1 MKKLWKKLLAVTT
14 AVMMAITLLPA
25 MANAET
31 EVNPNAYKAEDNF
44 VVKPGRIK
52 IHKTTQDANKPLAG
66 AGFTVYTALT
76 FKEENGKIVVDE
88 NYTGTAITDVN
99 TADFKTIVG
108 TFANSE
114 AVKAKYGNY
123 IAKTEDFTN
132 KDGNIEFDNLPA
144 GIYVVAETTVPTSGD
159 ATYYESI
166 PFIVSLPST
175 AGVDANGNTIGDTTE
190 VGKKWIYD
198 ITATPKNN
206 SAHGEKRIT
215 GVTNGNKTTG
225 AVDKNGNATANIGDT
240 VSYEIKATS
249 PTKEANQFNISDE
262 ISGLSINKD
271 SIKVSVGGT
280 EIKAGN
286 NTYELKDITNGFE
299 VAFKKEWINSY
310 PNTEVVITYNAIVLD
325 TAKIGTDANTNK
337 AIIDFGHDSKHETNI
352 PKVFTYGFILTKQ
365 GEGSEKLQGVKF
377 ELYKEDK
384 TTKIKDLETDE
395 DGLVKVDGLA
405 AGIYYL
411 KEVKTNSGYTLLANP
426 IKIEIVAPTGTA
438 AASAVIKKDDG
449 TSEAIGEEDENGNA
463 RFAITVINKKGFNL
477 PSTGGMG
484 TYLFTIAGL
493 VIMAGAAFLLIASKK
508 RRA

>member
-1 MKKLWKKLLAVTT
+1 M
-14 AVMMAITLLPA
+14 
-25 MANAET
+25 
-31 EVNPNAYKAEDNF
+31 
-44 VVKPGRIK
+44 
-52 IHKTTQDANKPLAG
+52 
-66 AGFTVYTALT
+66 
-76 FKEENGKIVVDE
+76 
-88 NYTGTAITDVN
+88 
-99 TADFKTIVG
+99 
-108 TFANSE
+108 
-114 AVKAKYGNY
+114 
-123 IAKTEDFTN
+123 
-132 KDGNIEFDNLPA
+132 
-144 GIYVVAETTVPTSGD
+144 
-159 ATYYESI
+159 
-166 PFIVSLPST
+166 
-175 AGVDANGNTIGDTTE
+175 
-190 VGKKWIYD
+190 
-198 ITATPKNN
+198 
-206 SAHGEKRIT
+206 
-215 GVTNGNKTTG
+215 
-225 AVDKNGNATANIGDT
+225 
-240 VSYEIKATS
+240 
-249 PTKEANQFNISDE
+249 
-262 ISGLSINKD
+262 
-271 SIKVSVGGT
+271 
-280 EIKAGN
+280 
-286 NTYELKDITNGFE
+286 
-299 VAFKKEWINSY
+299 
-310 PNTEVVITYNAIVLD
+310 ITYNAIVLD